1 MHVDVK
7 NTLVV
12 MLGSMSRDMSREH
25 ASRGLVGG
33 YFKSVERS
41 LDELLRLLNIQ
52 TETKRN

>member
-25 ASRGLVGG
+25 ASRELVGG